1 MLTLVYQALSS
12 IILSISKLL
21 QERLPINNLSS
32 QYPWNAVNNCKMVVI
47 KLPYLK
53 SSMLCSKLSKGIG
66 HNNYGEPAWP
76 NDILYIFPIVISG
89 ISSSILG
96 LAIHEALG
104 IIENATPFATPLE
117 ILPEWYLLPTFNLL
131 RILSD
136 KCIGILSMFYFPG
149 VLISLPFGENLNRY
163 QNPFRRPIMLSIFMC
178 GSFYSIWLSIGPLL
192 AIFQALPFIQLGQ
205 LGERWVHWVII
216 LA

>member
-1 MLTLVYQALSS
+1 MLKLNANNETNQIMLTQWMQR
-12 IILSISKLL
+12 IIEHIHL
-21 QERLPINNLSS
+21 QVMLNVIHI
-32 QYPWNAVNNCKMVVI
+32 VVI
-47 KLPYLK
+47 KFPYLK

-136 KCIGILSMFYFPG
+136 KCIGILSMFYLPG

-192 AIFQALPFIQLGQ
+192 AIFQALPFI
-205 LGERWVHWVII
+205 
-216 LA
+216 

>member
-1 MLTLVYQALSS
+1 MQRIIEHIHLQVMLNV
-12 IILSISKLL
+12 IHI
-21 QERLPINNLSS
+21 
-32 QYPWNAVNNCKMVVI
+32 VVV
-47 KLPYLK
+47 KFPYLK

-89 ISSSILG
+89 ITSSILG
-96 LAIHEALG
+96 LAIREALG

-117 ILPEWYLLPTFNLL
+117 ILPEWYFLPTFNLL
-131 RILSD
+131 RILPD
-136 KCIGILSMFYFPG
+136 KCIGILSMLYLPG
-149 VLISLPFGENLNRY
+149 VLIGLPFGENLNRY

-192 AIFQALPFIQLGQ
+192 AIFQALPFI
-205 LGERWVHWVII
+205 
-216 LA
+216 

>member
-1 MLTLVYQALSS
+1 MLL
-12 IILSISKLL
+12 
-21 QERLPINNLSS
+21 
-32 QYPWNAVNNCKMVVI
+32 VVI

-66 HNNYGEPAWP
+66 HNNYG
-76 NDILYIFPIVISG
+76 DIGYIMGYIFPIVISG

-117 ILPEWYLLPTFNLL
+117 ILPEWYLINVLFPRCYIKLL
-131 RILSD
+131 I
-136 KCIGILSMFYFPG
+136 C
-149 VLISLPFGENLNRY
+149 LPFGENLGQY

-192 AIFQALPFIQLGQ
+192 AIFQALPFI
-205 LGERWVHWVII
+205 
-216 LA
+216 